1 MTGLAVVVDVLAA
14 VCILTG
20 VALTLLAAVG
30 LLRFP
35 DALSRMHAQSKP
47 AVLGSLLI
55 LLGAGLALRSLS
67 LFGIILLVAIFQLI
81 PSPVGSHMLARAARA
96 RAESL
101 KHR

>member
-81 PSPVGSHMLARAARA
+81 TSPVGSHMLARAARA

>member
-1 MTGLAVVVDVLAA
+1 MTDLSAVADVLAA
-14 VCILTG
+14 VCILAG

-47 AVLGSLLI
+47 AVLGALLI

-67 LFGIILLVAIFQLI
+67 LFGIILLVAIFQLLT
-81 PSPVGSHMLARAARA
+81 SPVGSHMLARAARA

>member
-1 MTGLAVVVDVLAA
+1 MTTLIVVCDALAA
-14 VCILTG
+14 ACVLSG

-67 LFGIILLVAIFQLI
+67 LFGVILLVAIFQLI
-81 PSPVGSHMLARAARA
+81 TSPVGSHMLARAARA
-96 RAESL
+96 RAESP
-101 KHR
+101 KYR